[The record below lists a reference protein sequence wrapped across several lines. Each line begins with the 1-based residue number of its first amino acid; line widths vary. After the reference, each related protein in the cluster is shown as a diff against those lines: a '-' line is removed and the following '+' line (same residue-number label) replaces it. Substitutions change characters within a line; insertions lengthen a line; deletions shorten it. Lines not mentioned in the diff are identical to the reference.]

1 MSQTSAPTAGP
12 VPGLAPELLEQAKG
26 LIAVAR
32 GVVLGAGHGVHR
44 SRHLGGGAEFS
55 EYKAYT
61 PGDDLRHVDWKV
73 HGRTEKYVVRRFES
87 DRQTA
92 VHLLLDRSG
101 SMAFG
106 TTGALPASQGGVP
119 APTSKWDAARTF
131 ALALTYVFLRQG
143 DRVGAILAD
152 GQGRDLIPV
161 RGGQRQ
167 ASELAQR
174 AVVAPPAGDANL
186 PGVLEELVIRGR
198 RSVVIVVSDL
208 LSEEDTGLEALAV
221 HRARGR
227 EAWVVHVVDPAEI
240 SFPYAEPTRFVGLE
254 GAGELSLNPRELA
267 RIYREEFAAHLA
279 RQERA
284 CADAGIKYLRLVT
297 DQPLDEALARF
308 VGERTWG

>member
-1 MSQTSAPTAGP
+1 MSRTDAPTAGP

-26 LIAVAR
+26 LIAAAR

-61 PGDDLRHVDWKV
+61 PGDDLRHVDWRV
-73 HGRTEKYVVRRFES
+73 HGRTDKYVVRQFES

-92 VHLLLDRSG
+92 VHVLLDRSG

-106 TTGALPASQGGVP
+106 TTASLPPSRAGVP
-119 APTSKWDAARTF
+119 SPASKWDAARTF

-143 DRVGAILAD
+143 DRVGAILAS
-152 GQGRDLIPV
+152 GSGRELIPV

-167 ASELAQR
+167 ASELAKR
-174 AVVAPPAGDANL
+174 AVATGPHGDADL
-186 PGVLEELVIRGR
+186 PTALEELVIRGR
-198 RSVVIVVSDL
+198 RSVIIVVSDL
-208 LSEEDTGLEALAV
+208 LAEDHDGLEALAV

-240 SFPYAEPTRFVGLE
+240 SFPYDEPTRFVGLE
-254 GAGELSLNPRELA
+254 GGGELSLNPRELA

-279 RQERA
+279 RQERR
-284 CADAGIKYLRLVT
+284 CADAGIRYLRLVT
-297 DQPLDEALARF
+297 DHPLDEALARF
-308 VGERTWG
+308 VGERSWA